1 MHGVCLIEF
10 QHGDVGLKLA
20 GEGHLAQQGGG
31 HTAHEVGAGAV
42 GEDLQALRFEQ
53 LNGHL
58 RGGGLTVRAGDD
70 DHAVGQLRELFGYEL
85 RVQFFHNEAGERG
98 AATAKL
104 SRVAHALTQKAN
116 EGFGHAYHFSTR
128 TPTAEWSAGTRSLT
142 PEGAGVG
149 VARTASPAPAPA

>member
-1 MHGVCLIEF
+1 MHGVRLVEL

-31 HTAHEVGAGAV
+31 HTAHKVGAGAV

-70 DHAVGQLRELFGYEL
+70 NHAVGQLRELFGYEL
-85 RVQFFHNEAGERG
+85 RVQFFHDEAGERG

-128 TPTAEWSAGTRSLT
+128 
-142 PEGAGVG
+142 
-149 VARTASPAPAPA
+149 ARCR